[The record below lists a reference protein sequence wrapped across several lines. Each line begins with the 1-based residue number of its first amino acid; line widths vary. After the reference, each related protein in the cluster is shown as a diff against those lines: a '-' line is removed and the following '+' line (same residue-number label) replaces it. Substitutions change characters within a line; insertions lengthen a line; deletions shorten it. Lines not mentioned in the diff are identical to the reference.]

1 MVDKWIYDDGHICF
15 RNVASVYDRKS
26 YGVDV
31 MEITKETRLEGYLS
45 RPVKRC
51 SEILKFMGDRE
62 LTARQ
67 IAYGLGY
74 RDLNAAKP
82 RLSEM
87 KEAGVIEVVGK
98 TQDSVTKR
106 NVAVYRAAGKEE
118 K

>member
-1 MVDKWIYDDGHICF
+1 
-15 RNVASVYDRKS
+15 
-26 YGVDV
+26 

-74 RDLNAAKP
+74 RDLNAVKP